1 MASNEENRRTIIS
14 RANRM
19 LRQSQTLRKLSDE
32 LLKES
37 KDLRSTAKDLMRKE
51 SRRGARK
58 KRSSS

>member
-1 MASNEENRRTIIS
+1 MASDEDNRRTIIS

-37 KDLRSTAKDLMRKE
+37 KDLRSTARDTERKK
-51 SRRGARK
+51 SRRRARK